1 MDPEFVA
8 KSTYHHESDDVIW
21 TSLKN
26 NDKKAFAVIYYRYF
40 NILIQ
45 RGLHISGDRELVKD
59 CIHDLFLEIWINK
72 MNLTT
77 PTSVKAYLVVS
88 LQRKIVR
95 KLRKLRS
102 HQNEME
108 MLPVVAVRSKED
120 QIINLQ
126 QIHDQKRIIVKA
138 VNSLSRRQREAI
150 QLKFYSDLSYKEIA
164 DMMKISTD
172 SIYNLVSKAII
183 NLQKG
188 LIRKAELFRY

>member
-1 MDPEFVA
+1 MDPEYVA
-8 KSTYHHESDDVIW
+8 KSPYHRESDEVIW
-21 TSLKN
+21 ISLKN
-26 NDKKAFAVIYYRYF
+26 NDKKAFAVIYYRFF

-45 RGLHISGDRELVKD
+45 RGLQISGDKEMVKD
-59 CIHDLFLEIWINK
+59 CIHDLFLEIWINRI
-72 MNLTT
+72 NLTT

-102 HQNEME
+102 YQAELE
-108 MLPVVAVRSKED
+108 MLPRVTVRSKED
-120 QIINLQ
+120 QIIIEQ
-126 QIHDQKRIIVKA
+126 HIHDQKRIVIKA

-164 DMMKISTD
+164 DIMKISTD

-188 LIRKAELFRY
+188 LIRKAELFLY